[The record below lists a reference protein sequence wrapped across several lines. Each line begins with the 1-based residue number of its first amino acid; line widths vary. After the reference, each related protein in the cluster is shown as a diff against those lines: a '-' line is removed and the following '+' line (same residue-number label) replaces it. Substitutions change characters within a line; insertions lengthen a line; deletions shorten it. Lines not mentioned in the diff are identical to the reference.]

1 MADTLA
7 PNFFSYYTQISN
19 SIAPLLDSHRVLVPR
34 ALSAIIYHEYS
45 HTPKC
50 TEPNTPT
57 REPVKLIY
65 ITISDRLSSLD
76 FLKRCSNC
84 YVLLIA
90 RPLFFSR

>member
-1 MADTLA
+1 MPHPRTESTQKKVHES
-7 PNFFSYYTQISN
+7 NMNVRYTSTQFFSYYTQISN

-57 REPVKLIY
+57 READIHNNL
-65 ITISDRLSSLD
+65 
-76 FLKRCSNC
+76 
-84 YVLLIA
+84 
-90 RPLFFSR
+90 